1 MLDAATAGLE
11 SLDLSNGLPD
21 HEASDMLAS
30 PNRWCRDG
38 SIPDYEPLNI
48 PPLGG
53 TNDQPHDS
61 MAIGSESR
69 KSDPPSPQQG
79 KRPVSQAITWAQG
92 TSQRSRK
99 KQSKGPPS
107 TAKALEVSLPQGTAL
122 QSPAQRTAAQ
132 PRKSR
137 SKTRKVPSQ
146 SVKDPP
152 TPIPAA
158 TYLQQAAIPAHKL
171 SYPQPLLLVLDLNGT
186 LLWRPR
192 GSQVYTPR
200 PSLAAFL
207 AHCITNYSV
216 LIWSSAT
223 LVNVSGLCS
232 KIFTPEQRQCL
243 LGEWARD
250 TLDLNTKQFNA
261 KVQVYKRLNR
271 VWQDEAIQKAHPR
284 SITGGR
290 WGQDNT
296 LLLDDSRLKASAEPH
311 NAVVLPEFVKDGGE
325 VDGSGDEVLAQVV
338 AYLEMARRVDNVS
351 SFVQKR
357 PFRIDAGWKWDWAT
371 GTPAMVDLSSDDED
385 DAGGVMV

>member
-1 MLDAATAGLE
+1 MLDATTSGLE
-11 SLDLSNGLPD
+11 SLDLSSGLPD
-21 HEASDMLAS
+21 HETSNMLAS

-48 PPLGG
+48 PPLGDR
-53 TNDQPHDS
+53 NDQPHDS
-61 MAIGSESR
+61 MAIRRESR
-69 KSDPPSPQQG
+69 KPDPSNPQLGKPS
-79 KRPVSQAITWAQG
+79 VSQAIIWAQG
-92 TSQRSRK
+92 SSRRSQKR
-99 KQSKGPPS
+99 QSKWSPS
-107 TAKALEVSLPQGTAL
+107 AAKALEASPPQGNAL
-122 QSPAQRTAAQ
+122 QPPGQRTAAQ
-132 PRKSR
+132 PRNSR
-137 SKTRKVPSQ
+137 PKTRKVPSQ

-158 TYLQQAAIPAHKL
+158 TYLQRAAIPARKL
-171 SYPQPLLLVLDLNGT
+171 STPQSLLLILDLNGT

-192 GSQVYTPR
+192 GSQIYTPR

-207 AHCITNYSV
+207 AHCVTNYSV

-271 VWQDEAIQKAHPR
+271 VWRDEAIQKAHPR

-290 WGQDNT
+290 WRQDNT

-351 SFVQKR
+351 SFVKKH

-371 GTPAMVDLSSDDED
+371 GKPAMVDLSSDSEE